1 MEHLLFIDKIL
12 QFAWQNAR
20 TTATRYDQ
28 QSDESYVWFLSKV
41 QCGVSV
47 SMFRPITM
55 IWVIIVGEKKIN
67 GRRRMANVAFVEI
80 LSKVDRTFCSVVSQD
95 WSVLSG
101 PRDHED
107 GGVYATG
114 LIGRTYESGEMV
126 NTTIDITANHF
137 GYFEFR
143 LCPLDMGESRRPRRL
158 TQSCLDQ
165 HLLTIGPS
173 DSKSNGDDTR
183 YYLPH
188 GNKSYFY
195 VPVQLP
201 PEIISCKHCVLQ
213 WKYHAGNTWGKDQK
227 GRKCLGCSDQQEE
240 FYNCADITI
249 IERSPSELSTL
260 SNLDNSTMPN
270 HSGPFRPSSLS
281 FLLLLYI
288 VVVASFWLC
297 TLAWNLSRENGER
310 KTSRIPMTVRYCCFL
325 KLVAVKTILLVE
337 ENHICLSTPSLDGLD
352 RLNDRSDQFWLPLKC
367 SNKISLIK
375 FIFNFFF
382 RPNRSNFRCSSHIC
396 VIVVLR
402 FCW

>member
-1 MEHLLFIDKIL
+1 MWRFGFDVPPNYNDMSNYCGGKEN
-12 QFAWQNAR
+12 QWSTQNG
-20 TTATRYDQ
+20 
-28 QSDESYVWFLSKV
+28 K
-41 QCGVSV
+41 CGVCGDP
-47 SMFRPITM
+47 FQ
-55 IWVIIVGEKKIN
+55 
-67 GRRRMANVAFVEI
+67 GRLNF
-80 LSKVDRTFCSVVSQD
+80 LSVVSQG
-95 WSVLSG
+95 WSLLSG

-249 IERSPSELSTL
+249 IERSPSELSTP

-270 HSGPFRPSSLS
+270 QSDPFRPSSLF

-288 VVVASFWLC
+288 VAVASFWLC
-297 TLAWNLSRENGER
+297 TLAWNFSRENGER
-310 KTSRIPMTVRYCCFL
+310 KTSRIPMTVRYCCF
-325 KLVAVKTILLVE
+325 
-337 ENHICLSTPSLDGLD
+337 
-352 RLNDRSDQFWLPLKC
+352 
-367 SNKISLIK
+367 
-375 FIFNFFF
+375 
-382 RPNRSNFRCSSHIC
+382 
-396 VIVVLR
+396 
-402 FCW
+402 